1 MGARLLQAVAAAA
14 AAALMAGC
22 NTLSEKEC
30 RNADWARI
38 GQQDGANGYTAARLD
53 DHAKACGEIGIRPD
67 PRAYARGREQGLV
80 SYCQPLVGRS
90 KGAEGASYH
99 GVCTGAAEAA
109 FMRGYS
115 VGKQIHDLK
124 GLQDSN
130 RRQRKELTDQLA
142 KKDIKEDETKRIRR
156 ELERLDQDDR
166 RLQRLVEQAYQIP
179 L

>member
-1 MGARLLQAVAAAA
+1 MRAPHVRALALMA
-14 AAALMAGC
+14 AAALAGC

-30 RNADWARI
+30 RHADWVRI

-53 DHAKACGEIGIRPD
+53 EHAKACGEIGIVPD
-67 PRAYARGREQGLV
+67 GRAYARGREQGLL
-80 SYCQPLVGRS
+80 SYCQPTVGRS
-90 KGAEGASYH
+90 KGADGASYY
-99 GVCTGAAEAA
+99 GVCAGPAEAA
-109 FMRGYS
+109 FMRGYT

-124 GLQDSN
+124 RLQESN

-142 KKDIKEDETKRIRR
+142 KKDIMEDETKRIRR

>member
-1 MGARLLQAVAAAA
+1 MRAPHVRALALLA
-14 AAALMAGC
+14 AAALAGC
-22 NTLSEKEC
+22 NTLSEEEC
-30 RNADWARI
+30 RHADWVRI

-53 DHAKACGEIGIRPD
+53 EHAKACGEIGIVPD
-67 PRAYARGREQGLV
+67 GRAYARGREQGLL
-80 SYCQPLVGRS
+80 SYCQPTVGRS
-90 KGAEGASYH
+90 KGADGASYY
-99 GVCTGAAEAA
+99 GVCTGAAETA
-109 FMRGYS
+109 FLRGYT

-124 GLQDSN
+124 RLQDSN